1 MRGGLE
7 ATQLPR
13 KPGSSS
19 RDLTSRASRLE
30 IAKRAALCEI
40 RSNSWLRRAIRDG
53 TVHAVHDRMNTVS
66 FAAVAD
72 VESLGQAA
80 VPASHS
86 RDRRRTN
93 REWLKALKHR
103 HAISWRFG
111 VRPPSL
117 DGLVRIETRRE
128 VLWLEDGVCVHAV
141 SKCDA
146 SPHSSDASL
155 IGLSLVAWADDG
167 GELHEAF
174 SPGSRACRAIFWA
187 QRGQTATIALTA
199 RVVAFAPV
207 LPMTTLT
214 RPTLLAIVGPSVRAA
229 MDEEAATL
237 PYYRPYAAEPVPLTL
252 RSA

>member
-1 MRGGLE
+1 MD
-7 ATQLPR
+7 TQSL
-13 KPGSSS
+13 
-19 RDLTSRASRLE
+19 
-30 IAKRAALCEI
+30 
-40 RSNSWLRRAIRDG
+40 
-53 TVHAVHDRMNTVS
+53 
-66 FAAVAD
+66 AAVAD
-72 VESLGQAA
+72 VESLSERA
-80 VPASHS
+80 VPSSHS

-93 REWLKALKHR
+93 REWLKALKHS

-141 SKCDA
+141 SKCNA
-146 SPHSSDASL
+146 GPHSSDASL
-155 IGLSLVAWADDG
+155 IGLSLVAWADQD
-167 GELHEAF
+167 GELHESF
-174 SPGSRACRAIFWA
+174 SPAACRAIFWA

-214 RPTLLAIVGPSVRAA
+214 RPTVLAIMGPSVRAA

-237 PYYRPYAAEPVPLTL
+237 PYYRPYAADPVPVTL
-252 RSA
+252 RSAERLD